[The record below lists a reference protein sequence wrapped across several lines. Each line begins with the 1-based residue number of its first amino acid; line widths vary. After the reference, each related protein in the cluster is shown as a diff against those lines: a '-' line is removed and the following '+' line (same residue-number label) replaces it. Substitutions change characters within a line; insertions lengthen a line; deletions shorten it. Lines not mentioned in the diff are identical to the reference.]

1 MTETASTGPFRRRPW
16 FRGLLL
22 LLTLGALG
30 WGGWVQWRD
39 WRLPDEPPYTTV
51 MVDRGDIV
59 KTVSANG
66 TLNPVVL
73 VNVGTQVSGTIQKLH
88 ADFND
93 RVKAGQVLVEL
104 DPALF
109 RAAVDQSRAD
119 LANAQASLKLA
130 EANAGRTRALYEKGY
145 VARAEWDQAE
155 QAIGVARAQVAAATA
170 RIRRDETNLRYSVIR
185 SPVSGIVVS
194 RNVDVGQT
202 VAASFQTPVLF
213 TIAENLKRMQIDTTV
228 AEADVGG
235 IKVGQIATFT
245 VDAFP
250 GRDYQGRVRQIRL
263 NSQVLQ
269 NVVTYNVVIDVAN
282 PDETLL
288 PGMTAFVN
296 IAVATREDVVR
307 VPLSALRYRPEA
319 DDPRK
324 PKDGKPD
331 KAARGDE
338 KTVYRL
344 KDGVAEPVKLRPGLN
359 DNKFMEPL
367 SGDLRVGDALIIE
380 DNRPK
385 TNDQKAGG
393 GKGGS
398 AFKVRMF

>member
-1 MTETASTGPFRRRPW
+1 MIIRWVSI
-16 FRGLLL
+16 LLVL
-22 LLTLGALG
+22 AALG
-30 WGGWVQWRD
+30 WGGWTYWQRQ
-39 WRLPDEPPYTTV
+39 LAPKGDEYLSVT
-51 MVDRGDIV
+51 VDRGDIV

-73 VNVGTQVSGTIQKLH
+73 VNVGTQVSGTIKKLH

-93 RVKAGQVLVEL
+93 RVKSGQVLAEL

-109 RAAVDQSRAD
+109 KAAVDQSRANR
-119 LANAQASLKLA
+119 ANAEASLKLA

-145 VARAEWDQAE
+145 VARAEWDQAI
-155 QAIGVARAQVAAATA
+155 QAVEAGRAQVAAAAATV
-170 RIRRDETNLRYSVIR
+170 RRDETNLRFSVIV
-185 SPVSGIVVS
+185 SSVSGIVVS

-235 IKVGQIATFT
+235 IKVGQVATFT

-250 GRDYQGRVRQIRL
+250 GREYQGRVRQIRL

-282 PDETLL
+282 PDESLL

-296 IAVATREDVVR
+296 IAIARRENVLR
-307 VPLSALRYRPEA
+307 LPLSVLRYKPTEPETGKTRGSVV
-319 DDPRK
+319 PRT
-324 PKDGKPD
+324 
-331 KAARGDE
+331 ARTNE

-344 KDGVAEPVKLRPGLN
+344 REGQPDRITFQPGLS
-359 DNKFMEPL
+359 DNKYMEIL
-367 SGDLRVGDALIIE
+367 SGDIKPGDVLITE
-380 DNRPK
+380 DNKPRK
-385 TNDQKAGG
+385 DDQKSGG
-393 GKGGS
+393 GGAGS
-398 AFKVRMF
+398 SFKVRMF

>member
-1 MTETASTGPFRRRPW
+1 MTETVSTRLFWRLPW
-16 FRGLLL
+16 FRRLLIL
-22 LLTLGALG
+22 LVLGAVS
-30 WGGWVQWRD
+30 WGGWLQWQEWSR
-39 WRLPDEPPYTTV
+39 PKESPFSTV
-51 MVDRGDIV
+51 TVDRGDIV

-109 RAAVDQSRAD
+109 RAALDQSQAD
-119 LANAQASLKLA
+119 LANAQANLKLA
-130 EANAGRTRALYEKGY
+130 ESNAGRTHALYEKGY

-155 QAIGVARAQVAAATA
+155 QAIGVARSQVAAAVA
-170 RIRRDETNLRYSVIR
+170 RIHRDETNLHYSVIR

-235 IKVGQIATFT
+235 IRVGQIATFS

-296 IAVATREDVVR
+296 IAVAKRQDVLR
-307 VPLSALRYRPEA
+307 VPLSALRYRPVTDEA
-319 DDPRK
+319 GK
-324 PKDGKPD
+324 PGDGKPA
-331 KAARGDE
+331 KGTRGDE

-344 KDGVAEPVKLRPGLN
+344 RNGLSEPVRLRPGLN
-359 DNKFMEPL
+359 DNKFMESL
-367 SGDLRVGDALIIE
+367 SGDLQEGDALIIE
-380 DNRPK
+380 DNRPQK
-385 TNDQKAGG
+385 TDQKAG